1 MEEQNNYS
9 AFTKRG
15 QPFRFLT
22 REEVVDPDT
31 GNYRPP
37 WTSTMLKI
45 CGKKVDV
52 GEMEAINSMGF
63 QYPVGGILFSFRWSS
78 IIPIRDS
85 FYEAY

>member
-1 MEEQNNYS
+1 MEEQNNYL

-31 GNYRPP
+31 GHYRSL

-52 GEMEAINSMGF
+52 GEMEDIDNTGF
-63 QYPVGGILFSFRWSS
+63 RYPVAGILFKFRWSS
-78 IIPIRDS
+78 IIPIGNS